1 VHVAPAQTSAG
12 KLPTSPGTSKLKI
25 AAGIAPRARRRP
37 LARRKPYGRKL
48 GFAVFTALSGALA
61 FSLLTDGGRNA
72 RTAMPLL
79 PSADEMLYFTGLRI
93 EQVALTGQRHTS
105 DSDVFD
111 ALDLNETGSLVS
123 FDSAA
128 ARERI
133 ERIPWVATA
142 SINRVYPGALK
153 IHITE
158 RKPAALWIKGDREYL
173 IDVTGRVLSAVQ
185 PGSNTQLPRIAGEG
199 AAAEARALF
208 DLILRYPHIKER
220 FELAE
225 RVGGRRWTLRLRD
238 GITIHF
244 GADHEANAFAALSS
258 DTELGPLL
266 SGRDIIIDL
275 RTPGRITV
283 RRDDEAAKAAA
294 LSPTNSQSRS

>member
-1 VHVAPAQTSAG
+1 MHIAPAQTSATA
-12 KLPTSPGTSKLKI
+12 LPPQASGPKPQI
-25 AAGIAPRARRRP
+25 AAGIMPPGRRRALARRRS
-37 LARRKPYGRKL
+37 YGRKL
-48 GFAVFTALSGALA
+48 GFAVFTTLSGALA

-79 PSADEMLYFTGLRI
+79 PSADVTLFFTGLRI
-93 EQVALTGQRHTS
+93 DQVALTGQRHTA

-111 ALDLNETGSLVS
+111 ALDLNEVRSLLS

-133 ERIPWVATA
+133 ERLPWVATA

-153 IHITE
+153 INIAE

-173 IDVTGRVLSAVQ
+173 IDVTGRVLSAVK
-185 PGSNTQLPRIAGEG
+185 PGSHTQLPRIAGDG

-208 DLILRYPHIKER
+208 DLILRYPSIKER

-244 GADHEANAFAALSS
+244 GSDREANAFAALSS
-258 DTELGPLL
+258 DADLGVLL
-266 SGRDIIIDL
+266 TGRDIIIDL
-275 RTPGRITV
+275 RTPGRMTV
-283 RRDDEAAKAAA
+283 RRDHEAAAAAA
-294 LSPTNSQSRS
+294 LSPTDSQSRS